1 MEEKEDSWQ
10 ASGSHL
16 RVVWK
21 APPWTFLSGLLMAGT
36 LASGGCPQVGKG
48 RPLPWDTREEELTVS
63 LKFCPPQKGYVQQG
77 WGLKANSRLKAGWE
91 AQKMTVL
98 AKRPQTTISFFSSTK
113 WPMSDAGGTGGC
125 HSSLALCFPK
135 DALAVHVCDFLL
147 VFDLGFFPPP
157 HINLKLCD
165 L

>member
-98 AKRPQTTISFFSSTK
+98 AKRPQTTISSSAPLSGQCQMQVGRAAAIQAWLSVFQRMLLQCMCVIFYLFLTLV
-113 WPMSDAGGTGGC
+113 
-125 HSSLALCFPK
+125 SS
-135 DALAVHVCDFLL
+135 
-147 VFDLGFFPPP
+147 PPP
-157 HINLKLCD
+157 YQSQIV
-165 L
+165 